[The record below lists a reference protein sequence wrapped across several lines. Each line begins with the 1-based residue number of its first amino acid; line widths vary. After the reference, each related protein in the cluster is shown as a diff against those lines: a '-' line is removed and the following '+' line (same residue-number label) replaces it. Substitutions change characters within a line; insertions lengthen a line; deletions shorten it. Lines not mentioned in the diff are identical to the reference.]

1 LGFLKFIAKIAVKL
15 DKKSPI
21 NCINQ
26 HTKTLSYSF
35 THKSKRTSLQEFL
48 SLLELQPR
56 DFKPFLATVFL
67 YIGDL

>member
-26 HTKTLSYSF
+26 HSKTLSYSF
-35 THKSKRTSLQEFL
+35 THKSKKTSLKEFL
-48 SLLELQPR
+48 TLLELQPR
-56 DFKPFLATVFL
+56 DFKPFLATVFM